1 MKESGKP
8 VAGDRTLS
16 SEPLYIPTENVSEAT
31 KNFIRDSGVGQ
42 LMADVR
48 QKYLIHALPDGRT
61 DYSGVPVVSDIIDD
75 EGHQYVDLVQKGGGV
90 WGVALVGF
98 TWVMEEMG
106 IRFLRMA
113 GTSAGSI
120 NTVLMTAIG
129 KKNDKKSIFILD
141 ALLKKS
147 LFDFVD
153 GHWVVKL
160 MVRVL
165 ISGPDATRK
174 WVRRAQW
181 YLITLL
187 VALVGVLVSASHWPA
202 WTPWFYGLGLL
213 AGMAGLIG
221 VSFVVL
227 LWGRFNQSGLGL
239 NPGDDFLNWL
249 RKELKSAF
257 GRGPGDRDVTSD
269 ELMARATDLSGLSL
283 RHREGNDI
291 LDLKG
296 DLIVITSELCTQ
308 NKIELP
314 RMIPLFQR
322 EADQGAS
329 RNTLEGAATIARA
342 SMAIPFFFES
352 FYIKRIDRNDPGVQ
366 RAWQET
372 FRIAPPPECR
382 LVDGGI
388 LSNFPVNVFINPSMA
403 VPRFPTIGIDL
414 FSSKDEQD
422 KKLADRWS
430 LGTFVKQVFNTARNF
445 YDKDFIQ
452 KNSHLRKNIARVDLK
467 KFNWLQF
474 NMSDE
479 EKREMFRIGA
489 EAAIAFLTSADP
501 EIRFDWTDYK
511 GRRMQEFELRQTL
524 TTSQ

>member
-1 MKESGKP
+1 MKESEKKQTEEHVSFPAP
-8 VAGDRTLS
+8 VYTLR
-16 SEPLYIPTENVSEAT
+16 ENVSEET
-31 KNFIRDSGVGQ
+31 KKFIQDSGVAG
-42 LMADVR
+42 LMALVR
-48 QKYLIHALPDGRT
+48 EKYGITTGPDGKD

-165 ISGPDATRK
+165 ISGPNAARK
-174 WVRRAQW
+174 WMRRAQW

-187 VALVGVLVSASHWPA
+187 IALVGVLVSASHWSA
-202 WTPWFYGLGLL
+202 WTPWFYGLGLV

-249 RKELKSAF
+249 RTELKRAF
-257 GRGPGDRDVTSD
+257 GREENDKDVTSE
-269 ELMARATDLSGLSL
+269 ELMAKATALKGLSL
-283 RHREGNDI
+283 KHREGQDI
-291 LDLKG
+291 SDLKG

-322 EADQGAS
+322 KSAPGIN
-329 RNTLEGAATIARA
+329 RNSLEGAATMVRA

-352 FYIKRIDRNDPGVQ
+352 FYIKQIDNENAQVRK
-366 RAWQET
+366 AWDDF
-372 FRIAPPPECR
+372 FRILPPPECR

-388 LSNFPVNVFINPSMA
+388 LSNFPVNVYVNPDIA
-403 VPRFPTIGIDL
+403 TPRFPTIGIDL
-414 FSSKDEQD
+414 YDSDDEKD

-430 LGTFVKQVFNTARNF
+430 VGTFVMQVFNTARNF

-474 NMSDE
+474 NMS
-479 EKREMFRIGA
+479 EKDKMEMFRIGA
-489 EAAIAFLTSADP
+489 EAAIRFLTSEDP
-501 EIRFDWTDYK
+501 AVRFDWAKYQSNRK
-511 GRRMQEFELRQTL
+511 EEFDIRQ
-524 TTSQ
+524 SKNAS